1 MAHAI
6 KHGLQE
12 RDFTSVSLHVEDSVL
27 PAYVLYYRYAPSLY
41 AMLNPLLQSKFV
53 AGIARLW
60 LHLFY
65 NFKVKQWVHEY
76 KPDLVISTNYALNPP
91 FELLHKKKVLK
102 YFNVVCDPKTHLK
115 LNISHSKTVNLV
127 FDSNQE
133 QSVLKDY
140 PNTNC
145 AITGWF
151 VRPEFH
157 PPDSLEKAKRIV
169 GIDPNIFCALLVSG
183 SEGMQK
189 VQNIVL
195 ALVKQNIPMT
205 LIVACGKNRILK
217 LTIEQLAK
225 VYATSQVQ
233 IVALG
238 YTEEIATYYQAA
250 DIIVGKAGPNML
262 FEAVACHKPFLA
274 TTSLQGQ
281 EAGNFDLIQELGI
294 GFIETNSG
302 KAAQLIVD
310 VANDQEKIE
319 AVLPNI
325 KKLAEYNKA
334 SIDRLVEI
342 VKSE

>member
-6 KHGLQE
+6 KHGLQK
-12 RDFTSVSLHVEDSVL
+12 RGFTSVSLHVEDSAIL
-27 PAYVLYYRYAPSLY
+27 PYVLYYRYAPFLNSVF
-41 AMLNPLLQSKFV
+41 NPLIQTKLMTWLIRFV
-53 AGIARLW
+53 
-60 LHLFY
+60 LHYSYYQKIRNLVA
-65 NFKVKQWVHEY
+65 NN
-76 KPDLVISTNYALNPP
+76 KPEIVISTNYALNGP
-91 FELLHKKKVLK
+91 FEWLHAKRMLK

-115 LNISHSKTVNLV
+115 LNISHKRSVNLV
-127 FDSNQE
+127 FDSDQVASI
-133 QSVLKDY
+133 QKDY
-140 PNTNC
+140 PRAKC
-145 AITGWF
+145 AIVGWF

-157 PPDSLEKAKRIV
+157 PPKSLEQAKREV
-169 GIDPNIFCALLVSG
+169 GIDPNIFCVLLVSG

-195 ALVKQNIPMT
+195 ALVKQSTPMT

-225 VYATSQVQ
+225 VYANSQVR

-238 YTEEIATYYQAA
+238 YTEQIATYYQAA
-250 DIIVGKAGPNML
+250 DSIVGKAGPNML

-294 GFIETNSG
+294 GFIETNSA
-302 KAAQLIVD
+302 KAAELIVD
-310 VANDQEKIE
+310 LANNQEKIE

-342 VKSE
+342 VKS